1 MFQDSTF
8 PQKFAIRVFE
18 NWGFFLKKIEN
29 RSLIWEIYIKIELK
43 TFYPKK
49 SVQSQRNICL
59 IIFDVKY
66 TICQLTVKVPAILH
80 LNPCGFLLKSE
91 YMPC

>member
-49 SVQSQRNICL
+49 VFKVSEIFVQS
-59 IIFDVKY
+59 
-66 TICQLTVKVPAILH
+66 
-80 LNPCGFLLKSE
+80 FL
-91 YMPC
+91 M

>member
-29 RSLIWEIYIKIELK
+29 RFTDLGNIYKNRIK

-49 SVQSQRNICL
+49 VFKVSEIFVQS
-59 IIFDVKY
+59 
-66 TICQLTVKVPAILH
+66 
-80 LNPCGFLLKSE
+80 FL
-91 YMPC
+91 M